1 MPADTDSLRHLTG
14 PSALLAVASAYPRRI
29 AWSVLVSL
37 VVLAWIY
44 LAVLSSAAGLGGT
57 FGALGPGMSVLD
69 RLLAS
74 TGFNAVA
81 FPLLASNGWLSTLIA
96 VCATSPADWTVPDA
110 ALHGSMWLAM
120 GVAMML
126 PTAAPMLRTYAEIA
140 DTAAEQGRRIVS
152 PLVLAAGYLTVW
164 SAFAIA
170 ATALQ
175 WVLGLTGAL
184 TGSGAIVTGGVGVV
198 VLTIA
203 GLYQFT
209 DQKAAC
215 LTKCAHPFPFL
226 FANWTEHRSG
236 VFALGL
242 QQGLYCLAC
251 CWALML
257 VMFAVGAM
265 NVVWIA
271 LLAAVMTAEKLIGA
285 RWFSRLVGAIL
296 LTWAAIAALG
306 LPGAPL

>member
-1 MPADTDSLRHLTG
+1 MPAESDTLRHLTG
-14 PSALLAVASAYPRRI
+14 PSAALAAASAHPRRI
-29 AWSVLVSL
+29 AWAVLGAL
-37 VVLAWIY
+37 VVLAWGY
-44 LAVLSSAAGLGGT
+44 LAILTTASGLGGT

-69 RLLAS
+69 RLM
-74 TGFNAVA
+74 AVSGLDAAA
-81 FPLLASNGWLSTLIA
+81 FPLLASSDWLSALIA
-96 VCATSPADWTVPDA
+96 VCATLPTDWTASDA
-110 ALHGSMWLAM
+110 ALHASMWLAM

-140 DTAAEQGRRIVS
+140 DTAAAKGRRIVS
-152 PLVLAAGYLTVW
+152 PLVLASGYLSIW
-164 SAFAIA
+164 SAFALG

-175 WVLGLTGAL
+175 WGLGAFGAFS
-184 TGSGAIVTGGVGVV
+184 GSGAILTGGIGIA
-198 VLTIA
+198 VLAVA

-236 VFALGL
+236 VFALGV
-242 QQGLYCLAC
+242 QQGLYCLGC

-257 VMFAVGAM
+257 VMFAVGVM

-285 RWFSRLVGAIL
+285 RWFSRTVGAVL
-296 LTWAAIAALG
+296 LVWAVIAALG
-306 LPGAPL
+306 LPSIL